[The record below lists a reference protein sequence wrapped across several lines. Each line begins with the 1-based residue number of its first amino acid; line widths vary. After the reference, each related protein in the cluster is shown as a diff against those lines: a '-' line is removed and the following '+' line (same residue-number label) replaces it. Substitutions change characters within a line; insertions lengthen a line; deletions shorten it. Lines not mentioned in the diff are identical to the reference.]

1 MAVKDI
7 AGNGLAKN
15 TLLSYVKSPKTGT
28 SYMFTGEENTG
39 KKYSAIQFAKAL
51 NCETPLPDSDSCGV
65 CPNCRLIDRVFTEL
79 DEEGMQL
86 NPHPDVLY
94 INTEKVNIVIDMVLD
109 KLQEINA
116 YRAIKLKKK
125 IVIIN
130 DAEKMNNVA
139 ANAILKELEE
149 PNENAVIILIV
160 NNQEKMLPTI
170 ISRCHRVEI
179 KRAPVNEIRAK
190 LKTVKPE
197 LAGEKLEEAVMF
209 CDGRIGDAFDYEGI
223 KEKVA
228 AAASIAR
235 IISGK
240 TDNIEGIFNK
250 IQELET
256 AKKAKKDDKDGSPK
270 VFFLDILKILSYIYK
285 DLLLA
290 KAGVKDVMKQKYS
303 INSSEIREL
312 SEKKIVNIIGLIES
326 AQRDLLA
333 NANTGLLFSGLFFGI
348 RKEGLRND

>member
-1 MAVKDI
+1 MAIKDI
-7 AGNGLAKN
+7 AGNGLAK
-15 TLLSYVKSPKTGT
+15 TSLLSYVKSPKTGT
-28 SYMFTGEENTG
+28 SYIFAGEENTG

-51 NCETPLPDSDSCGV
+51 NCENPMPDSDCCDGCSSCK
-65 CPNCRLIDRVFTEL
+65 LLDRVFTEL
-79 DEEGMQL
+79 DEDGMQL

-94 INTEKVNIVIDMVLD
+94 INTEKANIVIDMVLD

-125 IVIIN
+125 IVIMN

-139 ANAILKELEE
+139 SNAILKELEE
-149 PNENAVIILIV
+149 PNENAAIILIV
-160 NNQEKMLPTI
+160 NNQEKLLPTI

-179 KRAPVNEIRAK
+179 KRAPVQEIRAK
-190 LKTVKPE
+190 LKIIKPE
-197 LAGEKLEEAVMF
+197 LTGEKLEEAVLF
-209 CDGRIGDAFDYEGI
+209 CEGKIGDAFDYEGI

-228 AAASIAR
+228 AAAGIAR
-235 IISGK
+235 AISGK
-240 TDNIEGIFNK
+240 TDNIEGIFLK
-250 IQELET
+250 VQELET
-256 AKKAKKDDKDGSPK
+256 AKKAKKEDKDGNTR

-326 AQRDLLA
+326 AQRDLMA